1 MRILYFAL
9 LRERVGIAEE
19 TVSPPAE
26 VQSVADLVA
35 WLRHRSPGHE
45 SALSNPALVRVA
57 VNQDYADPSQTVRT
71 GDEVAFFP
79 PVTGG

>member
-19 TVSPPAE
+19 TVSPPPD

-35 WLRHRSPGHE
+35 WLRE
-45 SALSNPALVRVA
+45 
-57 VNQDYADPSQTVRT
+57 TVRML
-71 GDEVAFFP
+71 GRLFSMMAEYRMGGQNGPVPAP
-79 PVTGG
+79 PG